1 MSESTTESET
11 LTAASPVD
19 DVVAHIVADEID
31 EIDDIEEIADEELL
45 PGETAADD
53 EQDEREE
60 RMKLAIRQVLE
71 RQIAVGQALSSQLID
86 AATDITT
93 AIAHAPAAFAGA
105 IQDGD
110 TIASAWER
118 TGAGVQDVLG
128 EAGGRLRAAVTT
140 YVGHQATLPVAVLGY
155 AGEVAGSLASAQGT
169 VAGSALD
176 GAFAVATAAAQGDN
190 VREVFDRNVGELR
203 ATAVAARGDVSESA
217 KRAGQEVRGAVGG
230 ELGILVAAITGA
242 DDDS

>member
-11 LTAASPVD
+11 VSATSPV
-19 DVVAHIVADEID
+19 
-31 EIDDIEEIADEELL
+31 DEELL
-45 PGETAADD
+45 PGETTADD
-53 EQDEREE
+53 EQDAREQ
-60 RMKLAIRQVLE
+60 RMKLVIRQVLE

-86 AATDITT
+86 AATDVTT
-93 AIAHAPAAFAGA
+93 AIVHAPATFAGA

-140 YVGHQATLPVAVLGY
+140 YVGHQAALPVAVLGY
-155 AGEVAGSLASAQGT
+155 VGEVAGSLASAQGT

-190 VREVFDRNVGELR
+190 VREVFDRNVEELR

-230 ELGILVAAITGA
+230 ELGILVAAITGTGE
-242 DDDS
+242 DS

>member
-11 LTAASPVD
+11 VSAASPVD
-19 DVVAHIVADEID
+19 DVVALAEV
-31 EIDDIEEIADEELL
+31 
-45 PGETAADD
+45 DD
-53 EQDEREE
+53 EQEQ
-60 RMKLAIRQVLE
+60 RMTLAIRQVLE
-71 RQIAVGQALSSQLID
+71 RQIAAGQALSSQLID
-86 AATDITT
+86 AATDVTT
-93 AIAHAPAAFAGA
+93 AIAHAPATFAGA
-105 IQDGD
+105 IQDGE
-110 TIASAWER
+110 TISSAWER

-128 EAGGRLRAAVTT
+128 DAGGRLRAAVTN

-176 GAFAVATAAAQGDN
+176 SAFAVATAAAQGDN
-190 VREVFDRNVGELR
+190 VREAFDRNVTELR

-230 ELGILVAAITGA
+230 ELGILVAAITGT
-242 DDDS
+242 DEDS

>member
-11 LTAASPVD
+11 VSATSPV
-19 DVVAHIVADEID
+19 
-31 EIDDIEEIADEELL
+31 DEELL
-45 PGETAADD
+45 PGEMTADDEQDD

-60 RMKLAIRQVLE
+60 RMKLVIRQVLE

-86 AATDITT
+86 AATDVTT
-93 AIAHAPAAFAGA
+93 AIVHAPATFAGA

-110 TIASAWER
+110 TIASAWDR

-140 YVGHQATLPVAVLGY
+140 YVGHQAALPVAVLGY

-190 VREVFDRNVGELR
+190 VREVFDRNVEELR
-203 ATAVAARGDVSESA
+203 ATAVAARGDVGESA

-230 ELGILVAAITGA
+230 ELGILVAAITGTGE
-242 DDDS
+242 DS

>member
-11 LTAASPVD
+11 LSAASPVD
-19 DVVAHIVADEID
+19 DDVAHLVADEIH

-45 PGETAADD
+45 PGETAAD
-53 EQDEREE
+53 DEREE

-71 RQIAVGQALSSQLID
+71 RQIAVGQALSSQLIY
-86 AATDITT
+86 AATDVTT
-93 AIAHAPAAFAGA
+93 AIAHAPATFAGA

-118 TGAGVQDVLG
+118 TGAGVQDVLD
-128 EAGGRLRAAVTT
+128 EAGSRLRAAVTT
-140 YVGHQATLPVAVLGY
+140 YVGHQAALPVAVLGY

-203 ATAVAARGDVSESA
+203 ATALAARGDVSESA

>member
-11 LTAASPVD
+11 LSAASPVD
-19 DVVAHIVADEID
+19 DDVAHLVADEIH

-45 PGETAADD
+45 PGETAAD
-53 EQDEREE
+53 DEREE

-86 AATDITT
+86 AATDVTT
-93 AIAHAPAAFAGA
+93 AIAHAPATFAGA

-118 TGAGVQDVLG
+118 TGAGVQDVLD
-128 EAGGRLRAAVTT
+128 EAGSRLRAAVTT
-140 YVGHQATLPVAVLGY
+140 YVGHQAALPVAVLGY

-203 ATAVAARGDVSESA
+203 ATALAARGDVSESA

>member
-11 LTAASPVD
+11 VTAVPTAD
-19 DVVAHIVADEID
+19 DVVEVAEVLDAEI
-31 EIDDIEEIADEELL
+31 L
-45 PGETAADD
+45 PEP
-53 EQDEREE
+53 QDE

-71 RQIAVGQALSSQLID
+71 RQIAAGQALGSQLID
-86 AATDITT
+86 AATDVGT
-93 AIAHAPAAFAGA
+93 AIAHAPATFAGA
-105 IQDGD
+105 IQDGES
-110 TIASAWER
+110 IASAWER
-118 TGAGVQDVLG
+118 TGSGVQDVFE

-176 GAFAVATAAAQGDN
+176 GAFAVAAAATKGDN
-190 VREVFDRNVGELR
+190 VREAFGRNVTELR

-217 KRAGQEVRGAVGG
+217 KRAGHEVRGALGG
-230 ELGILVAAITGA
+230 ELTMLVAAITGA
-242 DDDS
+242 DEDS

>member
-11 LTAASPVD
+11 VSATSPV
-19 DVVAHIVADEID
+19 
-31 EIDDIEEIADEELL
+31 DEELL
-45 PGETAADD
+45 PGETTADD
-53 EQDEREE
+53 EQDAREQ
-60 RMKLAIRQVLE
+60 RMKLVIRQVLE

-86 AATDITT
+86 AATDVTT
-93 AIAHAPAAFAGA
+93 AIVHAPATFAGA

-140 YVGHQATLPVAVLGY
+140 YVGHQAALPVAVLGY

-190 VREVFDRNVGELR
+190 VREVFDRNVEELR

-230 ELGILVAAITGA
+230 ELGILVAAITGTGE
-242 DDDS
+242 DS

>member
-11 LTAASPVD
+11 LSATSPVD

-53 EQDEREE
+53 EREE

-86 AATDITT
+86 AATDVTT
-93 AIAHAPAAFAGA
+93 AIAHAPATFAGA

-190 VREVFDRNVGELR
+190 VREVFDRNAGELR

-230 ELGILVAAITGA
+230 ELGILVATITGA